1 MAKHSAPTK
10 GITRLT
16 ALAVAG
22 AIAATSA
29 ATAPAASANP
39 AEELYSL
46 STNVASNLSSGLP
59 VDHLGRPTEAARQ
72 QIMNM
77 VNQPWV
83 PQEIRAIV
91 TQALGFVSDNEGGEI
106 EIPENAPDIAQ
117 FAWPTRADRCIGGTS
132 ASIGSAF
139 AVPGPAGLPLPGVEA
154 GQSAFVFTALGTGPL
169 AEQQNTGMQVQW
181 ANLSNFTHGTT
192 VLGNT
197 GINPDGPSTIS
208 GVANTGRGLIVAVL
222 SGGLTT
228 STDNG
233 SANCTFAPTA
243 VVFDVR

>member
-1 MAKHSAPTK
+1 MAKRTAPRK

-16 ALAVAG
+16 ALAVAS
-22 AIAATSA
+22 AIAVTSA
-29 ATAPAASANP
+29 PVASANP
-39 AEELYSL
+39 ADQAFNL
-46 STNVASNLSSGLP
+46 SSNFASTLSSGLP
-59 VDHLGRPTEAARQ
+59 VDQWGRPNAQARQ

-83 PQEIRAIV
+83 PQEIRDIV
-91 TQALGFVSDNEGGEI
+91 SQAMGFVSGEGGEPGVD
-106 EIPENAPDIAQ
+106 IPENAPRIAQ
-117 FAWPTRADRCIGGTS
+117 FAWPTRAENCIGGNS

-139 AVPGPAGLPLPGVEA
+139 AVPGPADLPLPGAEA
-154 GQSAFVFTALGTGPL
+154 GQASFVFTALGTAPL
-169 AEQQNTGMQVQW
+169 AEQQHAGMQVQW

-192 VLGNT
+192 VLGDT

-208 GVANTGRGLIVAVL
+208 GVANTGHGVIVAIL

-233 SANCTFAPTA
+233 SANCIFAPTA